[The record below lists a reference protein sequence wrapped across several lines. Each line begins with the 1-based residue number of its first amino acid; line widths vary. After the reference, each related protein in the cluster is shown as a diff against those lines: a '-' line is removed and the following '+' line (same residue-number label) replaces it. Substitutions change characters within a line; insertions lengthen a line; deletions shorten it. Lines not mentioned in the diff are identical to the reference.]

1 MFRQDIQELHP
12 ATAKLLAARMIRS
25 IGQGI
30 LIVDFTLYLHA
41 MHWKGSSIGIVLSVA
56 GLFGALLSLMIGVG
70 SDRLKRKPFLVVYQV
85 ILILSALTAMLT
97 AQPWLI
103 GISAVLGGFGRGAN
117 GAAGPFSPA
126 EQAWLAENIRPSKR
140 GLIYSMNTALGF
152 FGTAFGALLAVLPS
166 VWSSWFT
173 GALAYRPL
181 FAMVGILA
189 LADLVLIGATEENY
203 RGSQQRIATETHKE
217 RRTRT
222 KKENHALLKLV
233 FVNVFNGAAIGM
245 TGPLIAYWFA
255 LKFHVGPD
263 FIAPVMAITFV
274 VTGIASLITG
284 KMTEHVGLVQS
295 VVFQRTF
302 GLLMLLLLPVMPFYW
317 LASLV
322 YLLRSAFNRST
333 AGARQAF
340 AVGLVRAERRGLATS
355 LNTVSMQLPWAIGPT
370 ITGYF
375 FEAGQLV
382 VPFYIAALL
391 QGAYII
397 MYKKFFGAYKVLED
411 E

>member
-1 MFRQDIQELHP
+1 MFRQEIKELHP

-30 LIVDFTLYLHA
+30 LIVDFTLYLHV
-41 MHWKGSSIGIVLSVA
+41 MHWKGSSIGLVLGVS
-56 GLFGALLSLMIGVG
+56 GLFGALLSLMIGIG
-70 SDRLKRKPFLVVYQV
+70 SDRLKRKPFLLVYQV
-85 ILILSALTAMLT
+85 ILILSALIAMLT

-126 EQAWLAENIRPSKR
+126 EQAWLAENIRSSKR
-140 GLIYSMNTALGF
+140 GLVYSMNTALGF
-152 FGTAFGALLAVLPS
+152 FGTAVGALLAVLPTL
-166 VWSSWFT
+166 WTTWFS

-189 LADLVLIGATEENY
+189 LADLVLIGTTEENY
-203 RGSQQRIATETHKE
+203 KGSKQNTTAETHKE
-217 RRTRT
+217 QRTRT
-222 KKENHALLKLV
+222 KKENYSLLKLV

-263 FIAPVMAITFV
+263 FIAPVMATTFV

-284 KMTEHVGLVQS
+284 KMTQHVGLVQS

-302 GLLMLLLLPVMPFYW
+302 GLIMLVLLPIIPFYW

-322 YLLRSAFNRST
+322 YMLRSAFNRST

-340 AVGLVRAERRGLATS
+340 AIGLVRNERRGLATS
-355 LNTVSMQLPWAIGPT
+355 LNTVSMQIPWAIGPT

-375 FEAGQLV
+375 FAAGQLV
-382 VPFYIAALL
+382 LPFYIAALL
-391 QGAYII
+391 QGAYIL
-397 MYKKFFGAYKVLED
+397 MYRKFFGGYKPLED

>member
-1 MFRQDIQELHP
+1 MFIQEIKGLHP
-12 ATAKLLAARMIRS
+12 ATARLLAARMIRS

-30 LIVDFTLYLHA
+30 LVVDFTLYLHA
-41 MHWKGSSIGIVLSVA
+41 MHWKGSSIGIVLGVA
-56 GLFGALLSLMIGVG
+56 GLFGALLSLMIGVA
-70 SDRLKRKPFLVVYQV
+70 SDRLKRKPFLLVYQV
-85 ILILSALTAMLT
+85 ILILCALTAMLT

-126 EQAWLAENIRPSKR
+126 EQAWLAENIKPSKR
-140 GLIYSMNTALGF
+140 GLIFSMNTALGF
-152 FGTAFGALLAVLPS
+152 FGTAIGALLAIMPS
-166 VWSSWFT
+166 VWSSWFN

-181 FAMVGILA
+181 FAIVCILA
-189 LADLVLIGATEENY
+189 VAGLVLIGATEENY
-203 RGSQQRIATETHKE
+203 QGSHHHTTAETHRE
-217 RRTRT
+217 RRSRT
-222 KKENHALLKLV
+222 KKENYSLLKLV

-255 LKFHVGPD
+255 LKFHVGPA
-263 FIAPVMAITFV
+263 FIAPVMAATFA

-284 KMTEHVGLVQS
+284 KMTERVGLVQS

-302 GLLMLLLLPVMPFYW
+302 GLIMLLLLPVIPFYW

-340 AVGLVRAERRGLATS
+340 AVGLVRTERRGLATS
-355 LNTVSMQLPWAIGPT
+355 LNTVSMQIPWAIGPA
-370 ITGYF
+370 IAGYF
-375 FEAGQLV
+375 FEAGQLIL
-382 VPFYIAALL
+382 PFYIAALL
-391 QGAYII
+391 QGAYIL
-397 MYKKFFGAYKVLED
+397 MYKKFFGGYKTLED

>member
-1 MFRQDIQELHP
+1 MFRQEIKELHP
-12 ATAKLLAARMIRS
+12 ATAKLLAARMLRS

-41 MHWKGSSIGIVLSVA
+41 MHWKGSSIGIILSVA

-70 SDRLKRKPFLVVYQV
+70 SDRLKRKPFLLVYQV
-85 ILILSALTAMLT
+85 ILILSALTAMVT

-152 FGTAFGALLAVLPS
+152 FGTAIGALLAVLPA
-166 VWSSWFT
+166 VWSSWFS

-181 FAMVGILA
+181 FAIVGILA

-203 RGSQQRIATETHKE
+203 RGSKHHTANETHKD

-222 KKENHALLKLV
+222 TKENHALLKLV

-245 TGPLIAYWFA
+245 TGPLIVYWFA

-302 GLLMLLLLPVMPFYW
+302 GLIMLLLLPVIPFYW

-340 AVGLVRAERRGLATS
+340 AIGLVRTERRGLATS
-355 LNTVSMQLPWAIGPT
+355 LNTVSMQIPWAIGPT

-382 VPFYIAALL
+382 VPFYMAALL
-391 QGAYII
+391 QGVYIVL
-397 MYKKFFGAYKVLED
+397 YKKYFGHYKTLED

>member
-1 MFRQDIQELHP
+1 MFRREIRELHP

-166 VWSSWFT
+166 VWTRWFS
-173 GALAYRPL
+173 GALTYRPL

-189 LADLVLIGATEENY
+189 LADLILIGATEENY
-203 RGSQQRIATETHKE
+203 RGGQQRIATETHKE

-222 KKENHALLKLV
+222 KKENHALFKLV

-263 FIAPVMAITFV
+263 FIAPVMALTFV

-302 GLLMLLLLPVMPFYW
+302 GLLMLLLLPVIPFYW

-397 MYKKFFGAYKVLED
+397 MYKKFFGRYQAAQE